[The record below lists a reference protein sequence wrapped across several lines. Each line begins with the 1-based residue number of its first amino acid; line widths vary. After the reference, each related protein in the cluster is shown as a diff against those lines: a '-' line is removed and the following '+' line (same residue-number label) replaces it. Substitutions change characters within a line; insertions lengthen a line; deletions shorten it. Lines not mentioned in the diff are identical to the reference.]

1 MRCIVF
7 DFSGQKGSRKDFF
20 LSYLKNSIIFNDYS
34 KAGNL
39 RRLIYL
45 FYHFIYLV
53 FCEKSLIIILHGNR
67 FPALVFSI
75 FAFLSK
81 KHIFVYDL
89 GYPVADIPRIKGF
102 RRILFSI
109 SDHMSLIAFDHILLE
124 SKFQQDRF
132 LKYYSSNNKFHVFY
146 AVPFHGNSSKPSSES
161 CTTGYLNFIEEK
173 SYILFRGKYNA
184 EAGLEY
190 FLNLYLNCSYDFKQ
204 SYNLIIQGL
213 NCSSKVNSLVSHEN
227 SHFVKFIDLFLPRE
241 ELNRLIKN
249 ASFMVGQFGSE
260 KEFPRLRYTI
270 PHKFIES
277 IEFCIPYLS
286 PPRPVLS
293 SLCGDI
299 FVPLS
304 VDQSLEEV
312 IVNFNQTYHNV
323 NRHCLID
330 DLISENVKVIN
341 SVM

>member
-1 MRCIVF
+1 MKHLAF
-7 DFSGQKGSRKDFF
+7 DFSGQSGSRKDFL
-20 LSYLKNSIIFNDYS
+20 LSYLEGSIIFNDYS
-34 KAGNL
+34 KSHKIRGFLHLINIFFL
-39 RRLIYL
+39 LIFYRRS
-45 FYHFIYLV
+45 FIVL
-53 FCEKSLIIILHGNR
+53 LHGNR
-67 FPALVFSI
+67 VSALVFSI
-75 FAFLSK
+75 VALILR

-89 GYPVADIPRIKGF
+89 GYPVVDIPRVKGF
-102 RRILFSI
+102 RKILFSI
-109 SDHMSLIAFDHILLE
+109 SDHMSSIAFDHILLE

-146 AVPFHGNSSKPSSES
+146 AVHSHGNSSKPSIES
-161 CTTGYLNFIEEK
+161 CNTGYLDFIGEK
-173 SYILFRGKYNA
+173 PYILFRGKYNA

-190 FLNLYLNCSYDFKQ
+190 FLNLYLNCSYAFKQ
-204 SYNLIIQGL
+204 SYSLIIQGL
-213 NCSSKVNSLVSHEN
+213 NCSSKLNSLVSHEN
-227 SHFVKFIDLFLPRE
+227 SHFVRFVDLFLSRE
-241 ELNRLIKN
+241 ELNGLIKN

-299 FVPLS
+299 FVSLS

-312 IVNFNQTYHNV
+312 IVKFNQTYHNV

-341 SVM
+341 LVM